1 MDFASKIMG
10 LNQVGAIWTHIQS
23 LPQDFSNLSAEKKAA
38 LIFIGGLI
46 VHKASKTYKSNIT
59 NKQGETK
66 MDLVKGALGSEANF
80 DLKMEAGQ
88 LILTVSYKGSEASA
102 SLSAGVEPGLFLD
115 KLKALIPGQVDDAVI
130 EIIKMALKA
139 V

>member
-1 MDFASKIMG
+1 
-10 LNQVGAIWTHIQS
+10 
-23 LPQDFSNLSAEKKAA
+23 
-38 LIFIGGLI
+38 
-46 VHKASKTYKSNIT
+46 
-59 NKQGETK
+59 